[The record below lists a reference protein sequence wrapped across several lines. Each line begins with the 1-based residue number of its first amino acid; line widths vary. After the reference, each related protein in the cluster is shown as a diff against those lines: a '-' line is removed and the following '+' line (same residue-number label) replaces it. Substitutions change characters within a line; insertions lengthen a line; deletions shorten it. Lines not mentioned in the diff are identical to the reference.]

1 MRCLKLWRRK
11 REGSRSFVRNL
22 GTSHPPGSHP
32 KECRFGGSGSP
43 GIGDPVWV
51 AANLRAVTGSS
62 RAVSAVIEDAAPGA
76 ESGLVEP
83 LGVAVVSS
91 DDALRDAAAAAFD
104 SAPGAWSVTLH
115 ESRPEGADVVVVCP
129 DVIPDPD
136 GPPWVRFRPEAPGAL
151 LSEVARAAGSGSSLV
166 VPVIG
171 AGRGTGVTSVALHLC
186 KALAGGAST
195 ASCFVDLDLE
205 WGAAQRLG
213 LEAAEV
219 RTWAQAG
226 ATEEELVLSALPV
239 TGGFRALLAPRE
251 AGPAGVNVV
260 GRAAARWPRVVV
272 DCPDAAAFDA
282 AAGLCRGAVL
292 VLPPTRP
299 GAIRARTILRQ
310 WPGVQWAVVT
320 NKMGAGGE
328 TTRAELQAVMERRVA
343 LELPCAPAL
352 RDAEDDGRLLG
363 APWSRW
369 WRAIV
374 RLARALERL

>member
-1 MRCLKLWRRK
+1 MGEWKPGHPGRFNPDRERR
-11 REGSRSFVRNL
+11 L
-22 GTSHPPGSHP
+22 
-32 KECRFGGSGSP
+32 GGSGSP
-43 GIGDPVWV
+43 GFRGTRPPGRRE
-51 AANLRAVTGSS
+51 LRSGTSHRAV
-62 RAVSAVIEDAAPGA
+62 AVVIEDRAAGA
-76 ESGLVEP
+76 ESGLVKP

-129 DVIPDPD
+129 DVTPEPD
-136 GPPWVRFRPEAPGAL
+136 GPPCVRFRPEAPGAV
-151 LSEVARAAGSGSSLV
+151 LSEVARAAASGSSVV

-186 KALAGGAST
+186 KALAADAST
-195 ASCFVDLDLE
+195 VSCFVDLDVE

-213 LEAAEV
+213 LEATEV
-219 RTWAQAG
+219 RTWAEAG

-239 TGGFRALLAPRE
+239 AGGFRALLAPRE
-251 AGPAGVNVV
+251 ARPAGVSVV
-260 GRAAARWPRVVV
+260 ARAAARWPRVVV
-272 DCPDAAAFDA
+272 DCPDAAAFGV

-299 GAIRARTILRQ
+299 AASRARTILRQ
-310 WPGVQWAVVT
+310 WPGLQWAVVT

-328 TTRAELQAVMERRVA
+328 TTRAELQAVMGRRVA
-343 LELPCAPAL
+343 LELPCSPAL